1 MKQSWFV
8 YIAQCSDNTLYTGI
22 TNNLERRIQEHNTS
36 EKGAKYT
43 RGRRPVTL
51 VYSESFS
58 TRADAAKREV
68 VIKSMK
74 VQKKKGLFSGRK

>member
-8 YIAQCSDNTLYTGI
+8 YIAQCSDNTFYTGI

-43 RGRRPVTL
+43 RGRRPVAL